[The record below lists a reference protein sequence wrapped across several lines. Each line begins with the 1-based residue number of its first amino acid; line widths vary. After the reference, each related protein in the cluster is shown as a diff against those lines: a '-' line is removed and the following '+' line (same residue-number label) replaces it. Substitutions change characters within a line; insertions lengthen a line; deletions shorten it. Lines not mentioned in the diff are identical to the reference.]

1 MKLPESEREFN
12 RAAFRAMSIPK
23 KADYIFAYYK
33 LPLVLILIAVI
44 AIGSVIHQV
53 VTHKDAVLYAAF
65 LNVIP
70 DEETDATLTQGYLE
84 RVGADPARNEVLCYH
99 ELYISTDDTIQN
111 HQYAYASKLK
121 LMGAIDGEQL
131 DVVIMNRE
139 AYDLLS
145 AWGYLLDLGDACA
158 ANPRLEAALVSNTV
172 ILSDNRVEV
181 ELNEADEYV
190 AETTEIANA
199 VELGDSPL
207 FPDFA
212 ADEHIY
218 LGVIA
223 NTPRQEQSLA
233 YLDYVLGLQ

>member
-12 RAAFRAMSIPK
+12 RAAFRAMSIPE

-33 LPLVLILIAVI
+33 LPLVLILIALI
-44 AIGSVIHQV
+44 AIGSAIHQI
-53 VTHKDAVLYAAF
+53 VTHKDAVLYAAY
-65 LNVIP
+65 LNVVP
-70 DEETDATLTQGYLE
+70 DDKTDSTLTGGYLE
-84 RVGADPARNEVLCYH
+84 RIGADPARNEVLCYH

-172 ILSDNRVEV
+172 ISSDNRVEV
-181 ELNEADEYV
+181 ELNEADAYI
-190 AETTEIANA
+190 AETIEIANA

-223 NTPRQEQSLA
+223 NTPRQEQSLD